1 MGKVLSITYLYN
13 LVLFLSNIFINFIS
27 TSLVFFRISFFFSRI
42 KKNKLSQLKEKKN
55 LDIIIA
61 YS

>member
-27 TSLVFFRISFFFSRI
+27 TSLVFFRISFFFLRI